1 MKPEVGV
8 PPAARRLFLA
18 SAPALVATWALGGL
32 YLSLGPS
39 LAIDLLGT
47 DSHVGGALVIVALT
61 GAGALISA
69 LARAVEPRLLVAR
82 GCLALLLGTAVTL
95 VAVASDSTLL
105 LYAGSVLAGGVAV
118 DRYGLPD
125 ATYGY
130 GAVVILLA
138 AATAVAVWRGGPP
151 SRLSPRAAR

>member
-1 MKPEVGV
+1 MVAGGDSPLS
-8 PPAARRLFLA
+8 PAASPSPGARRSVLRIFRGLA
-18 SAPALVATWALGGL
+18 PLAPAESRSALVASIYVVS
-32 YLSLGPS
+32 YLAFSVP
-39 LAIDLLGT
+39 A
-47 DSHVGGALVIVALT
+47 VIA
-61 GAGALISA
+61 
-69 LARAVEPRLLVAR
+69 
-82 GCLALLLGTAVTL
+82 
-95 VAVASDSTLL
+95 
-105 LYAGSVLAGGVAV
+105 GVAV